1 MNIYSTQYSEKG
13 PFIVPYPFLKESI
26 YYGPLLGFPEM
37 VPTLKLEH
45 LSTTSTMS
53 GLDLAKI
60 LKIIGLLRSLLVN

>member
-1 MNIYSTQYSEKG
+1 MDLY
-13 PFIVPYPFLKESI
+13 
-26 YYGPLLGFPEM
+26 FPEM
-37 VPTLKLEH
+37 VPTLKLGH